1 MTISYKETKSGLY
14 ILSGYIDEYVHVVKI
29 HYFRNIPYVSNKN
42 DITELL
48 KYADERRAKIL
59 PR

>member
-1 MTISYKETKSGLY
+1 MKIHYTKTKSGLY
-14 ILSGYIDEYVHVVKI
+14 ILNGILDEYAHVVKI
-29 HYFRNIPYVSNKN
+29 HYFRNIPYVSSKN

-48 KYADERRAKIL
+48 KYAEERRAKIL